1 MTRTASSA
9 SALQAAW
16 NKLAPREQT
25 LVSAAAAVVGLALLW
40 WLLLAPALHTLR
52 SAHTQHA
59 KLDAQLQHMQALAS
73 EAQQLQAQPRTSPQD
88 AARALQASVTATL
101 GAGAK
106 LALSGDRATLSLVS
120 TRGGEFPPAFDPAR
134 VVREPWGTLEF
145 QALDADRARIQ
156 WNSVQAGYGAGAME
170 LRRISSLY
178 GNACG

>member
-73 EAQQLQAQPRTSPQD
+73 EAQQLQAQPRTSPED

-106 LALSGDRATLSLVS
+106 LALARNNARAVPQEAHLTRSANPRQGNGAPTPTVRWDGTLVLSLP
-120 TRGGEFPPAFDPAR
+120 TR
-134 VVREPWGTLEF
+134 
-145 QALDADRARIQ
+145 
-156 WNSVQAGYGAGAME
+156 
-170 LRRISSLY
+170 
-178 GNACG
+178 

>member
-73 EAQQLQAQPRTSPQD
+73 EAQQLQAQPRTSPEE

-106 LALSGDRATLSLVS
+106 LALSGDRATLTLQGVQADALATWLAQARNNARAVPQEAHL
-120 TRGGEFPPAFDPAR
+120 TRSANPRQGNGAPTPT
-134 VVREPWGTLEF
+134 VRWDGTLV
-145 QALDADRARIQ
+145 L
-156 WNSVQAGYGAGAME
+156 
-170 LRRISSLY
+170 SLPTR
-178 GNACG
+178 

>member
-52 SAHTQHA
+52 SASAQHA

-73 EAQQLQAQPRTSPQD
+73 EAQQLQAQGFHRRCQQRRDVCRLVGHASPRV
-88 AARALQASVTATL
+88 ACI
-101 GAGAK
+101 AK
-106 LALSGDRATLSLVS
+106 NRNPENNKGPVGPLV
-120 TRGGEFPPAFDPAR
+120 R
-134 VVREPWGTLEF
+134 
-145 QALDADRARIQ
+145 
-156 WNSVQAGYGAGAME
+156 
-170 LRRISSLY
+170 
-178 GNACG
+178 